1 MKIKQTYK
9 LRTVAGE
16 NMVVNTGNE
25 PGSFNGVIML
35 NDTGAFL
42 WKILENGA
50 EREDLISAVLK
61 EYNTDEKTAEE
72 GVDSF
77 LDKVK
82 GANLCE

>member
-1 MKIKQTYK
+1 MKIKTTYK

-16 NMVVNTGNE
+16 NMVVNAGNE
-25 PGSFNGVIML
+25 PDSFNGVIML

-50 EREDLISAVLK
+50 ERDDLISAVLK
-61 EYNTDEKTAEE
+61 EYDTDEKTAIE

-77 LDKVK
+77 LEKVK
-82 GANLCE
+82 SANLCE